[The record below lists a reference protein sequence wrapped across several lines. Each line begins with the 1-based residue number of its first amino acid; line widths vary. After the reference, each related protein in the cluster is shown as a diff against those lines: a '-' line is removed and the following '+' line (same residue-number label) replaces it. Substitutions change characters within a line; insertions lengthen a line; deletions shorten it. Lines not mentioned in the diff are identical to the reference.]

1 MDYKQNQFMRMQQ
14 YQYAPQVPFYMS
26 YPQNIYMTELEY
38 DRDMERMKELYPEEA
53 KQIQGL
59 VEEECDKLE
68 YEGSMM
74 FDEYPDRVTLKII
87 CDRIYQKALQPRIQ
101 EAEIQGAEHL
111 VKSAGMAGPG
121 IKNPEIESPGMK
133 NLGNE
138 NPGVEDLGN
147 ENPGVEDLGNEN
159 PGMEDLGMENPGTE
173 NAVIENQKIENPGMD
188 AGQMEAQAY
197 RPGRPPGPPPGPG
210 WPPGPGR
217 PPGPPPGPGWPP
229 GPGRPPGPPPPP
241 PGRPNNGLG
250 SLIEVLLYNEMY
262 KRRCRHNRCRRWW

>member
-14 YQYAPQVPFYMS
+14 YQYAPQMPFYMS

-74 FDEYPDRVTLKII
+74 FDEYPDRVMLKVI

-101 EAEIQGAEHL
+101 ETEIRETENPAAENQTAENQETENHGL
-111 VKSAGMAGPG
+111 EAEQLKDQAFGPG
-121 IKNPEIESPGMK
+121 
-133 NLGNE
+133 
-138 NPGVEDLGN
+138 
-147 ENPGVEDLGNEN
+147 
-159 PGMEDLGMENPGTE
+159 
-173 NAVIENQKIENPGMD
+173 
-188 AGQMEAQAY
+188 
-197 RPGRPPGPPPGPG
+197 RPPGPG

-217 PPGPPPGPGWPP
+217 PPGPPPPPGPGWPPGPPPPPGPGWPP

-241 PGRPNNGLG
+241 PGRPNQGLG